1 MAPSTGHNQAM
12 AAPRVVPFS
21 YIARNLW
28 VRRVTTVLTAA
39 GMGLVV
45 YVFATVLMMS
55 EGIRATLVA
64 TGQPDNVMVLRKGAG
79 AEINSGIA
87 RSQASVIESLS
98 QIATDAQGNRMVSKE
113 PVVLN
118 TLPKRSSGKPSN
130 VTVRGT
136 STTGVALRPQ
146 VRLFAGR
153 MFRPGTSEIITG
165 KAVARGFAGAGL
177 GETMHFAGRDWRVVG
192 VFDAGRSGFDSEVW
206 GDCEQMMQ
214 AFRRQTYSSVV
225 FKLADSSAFDGVR
238 QRLEDDP
245 RLTLEAK
252 RETVFYAEQ
261 SEALATFIRLLGL
274 ALSIIFSIGAVVGAM
289 ITMFAAVASR
299 IGEIGTLRA
308 LGFRRS
314 AVLWG
319 FLSESLLLAL
329 VGGLMGLA
337 AAALM
342 QTVNI
347 STVNFQTFS
356 ELAFQ
361 FTLTPRIAMQAI
373 CFALAMGLVGGFVP
387 AWRAARM
394 KIIDCLREA

>member
-1 MAPSTGHNQAM
+1 MP
-12 AAPRVVPFS
+12 AALRAVPFS
-21 YIARNLW
+21 YTARNLW

-79 AEINSGIA
+79 AEINSGISRA
-87 RSQASVIESLS
+87 QAAVIESAP
-98 QIATDAQGNRMVSKE
+98 QIPIGVGGQRLVSKE

-118 TLPKRSSGKPSN
+118 TLPKRGSGKPSN

-136 STTGVALRPQ
+136 SAVGVALRPQ
-146 VRLFAGR
+146 VRLSAGR
-153 MFRPGTSEIITG
+153 MFRPGTSEIVTG
-165 KAVARGFAGAGL
+165 AAVARGFVGAGL
-177 GETMHFAGRDWRVVG
+177 GETMRFAGREWRVVG
-192 VFDAGRSGFDSEVW
+192 VFDAGRSAFDSEVW
-206 GDCEQMMQ
+206 GDSEQMMQ

-225 FKLADSSAFDGVR
+225 FRLDDARAFEAVKR
-238 QRLEDDP
+238 LLEDDP

-261 SEALATFIRLLGL
+261 SEAMATFIRILGL

-289 ITMFAAVASR
+289 ITMFASVAAR

-314 AVLWG
+314 AVLSA
-319 FLSESLLLAL
+319 FLGESLLLSL
-329 VGGLMGLA
+329 VGGIMGLCA
-337 AAALM
+337 ASLM
-342 QTVNI
+342 QAVNI

-356 ELAFQ
+356 ELAFR
-361 FTLTPRIAMQAI
+361 FTLTPGIAAQSI
-373 CFALAMGLVGGFVP
+373 GFALAMGLVGGFVP

-394 KIIDCLREA
+394 KIIDCLRQA

>member
-1 MAPSTGHNQAM
+1 M

-64 TGQPDNVMVLRKGAG
+64 TGQLDNVMVLRKGAG

-98 QIATDAQGNRMVSKE
+98 QIATDAQGNRMVSEE

-136 STTGVALRPQ
+136 SATGVALRPQ

-206 GDCEQMMQ
+206 GDSEQMMQ

-225 FKLADSSAFDGVR
+225 FKLTDAGSFDAVR
-238 QRLEDDP
+238 QSLENDP

-274 ALSIIFSIGAVVGAM
+274 ALSVIFSIGAVVGAM

-373 CFALAMGLVGGFVP
+373 CFALAMGLVGGFIP

>member
-1 MAPSTGHNQAM
+1 M
-12 AAPRVVPFS
+12 AALRIVPFS

-28 VRRVTTVLTAA
+28 VRRVTTLLTAG

-87 RSQASVIESLS
+87 RAQAAVIESLP
-98 QIATDAQGNRMVSKE
+98 QIAIDGQGRRLLSKE

-118 TLPKRSSGKPSN
+118 TLPKRASGKPSN

-136 STTGVALRPQ
+136 SAVGMALRPQ
-146 VRLFAGR
+146 VRLMAGR
-153 MFRPGTSEIITG
+153 MFRPGTSEIVTG
-165 KAVARGFAGAGL
+165 KAVAKGFAGAGL
-177 GETMHFAGRDWRVVG
+177 GETMRFAGRDWLVVG

-206 GDCEQMMQ
+206 GDSEQMMQ
-214 AFRRQTYSSVV
+214 AFRRQAYSSVV
-225 FKLADSSAFDGVR
+225 FKLTETAAFDAAR

-245 RLTLEAK
+245 RLTLEAQ
-252 RETVFYAEQ
+252 REMVFYAEQ

-299 IGEIGTLRA
+299 VGEIGTLRA
-308 LGFRRS
+308 LGFRRA
-314 AVLWG
+314 AVLSA
-319 FLSESLLLAL
+319 FLGESLLLSL

-337 AAALM
+337 AAAFM

-361 FTLTPRIAMQAI
+361 FTLTPRIAAQSIA
-373 CFALAMGLVGGFVP
+373 FALAMGLVGGFVP

-394 KIIDCLREA
+394 KIVDCLRQA